1 MPRFLLLIFIL
12 LFTQTVN
19 AQNRIAVL
27 LNDKGGTP
35 YTLSI
40 LQRIY
45 RSRQSHA
52 EHKLPLQ
59 LIQPTFL

>member
-35 YTLSI
+35 YTLSN
-40 LQRIY
+40 
-45 RSRQSHA
+45 
-52 EHKLPLQ
+52 P
-59 LIQPTFL
+59 